1 MEQKKLSD
9 LTNEE
14 LLAEAKK
21 RKSASITY
29 AFIIGFLIGII
40 IFSVAVSAWGVS
52 ILIPLFLIYKLTK
65 NSNYDGK
72 ELDDLLRTRGL
83 K

>member
-1 MEQKKLSD
+1 MDQKKLSELSD
-9 LTNEE
+9 EE

-40 IFSVAVSAWGVS
+40 IFSIAVSAWGVS
-52 ILIPLFLIYKLTK
+52 ILIPLFLIYKLTR
-65 NSNYDGK
+65 NSDYDGK
-72 ELDDLLRTRGL
+72 ELDDELRIRGL
-83 K
+83 N